1 MSPWFQEF
9 WRMLSLTLGMLFIG
23 LLVDQ
28 TLLFF
33 LLFCLTYLSWHL
45 YNLYR
50 LDSWFSKGKKI
61 YPPEAPGIW
70 GEVFY
75 HFYRLQ
81 QRNRKRKRK
90 LGEMLKRFQEST
102 AAMPDATVV
111 LGPNYEIE
119 WFNKAACQ
127 LLGLQSPRDR
137 GQPITN
143 LIRYPSFYRY
153 LANDNLEN
161 TTIKFV
167 SPSHPEIMLSVSVIP
182 YGDNQHLL
190 LGHDITQLHRL
201 EQIRSDF
208 IANVSHELRTPL
220 TVIAGFLETMRDAED
235 CTQEFQRPLLLM
247 AQQTAR
253 MRNIVEDL
261 LFLSRLE
268 SEPATDRGTPVVVAD
283 LLKTI
288 YEEAQVLSG
297 EQHHITLEV
306 DETVIIYGH
315 TEELHSAFSNLVY
328 NAVRYTPPGGDI
340 SIRWYQDAEG
350 IHLAVHDTGEGI
362 APEHLPRLTE
372 RFYRIDV
379 GRSRLQGGTG
389 LGLAIVKHVLNRH
402 KGHLHIESE
411 VGKGSLFRC
420 DFPHTMSQT
429 VKEVGSLAEGDE
441 ESDEEES

>member
-1 MSPWFQEF
+1 
-9 WRMLSLTLGMLFIG
+9 
-23 LLVDQ
+23 
-28 TLLFF
+28 
-33 LLFCLTYLSWHL
+33 
-45 YNLYR
+45 
-50 LDSWFSKGKKI
+50 
-61 YPPEAPGIW
+61 
-70 GEVFY
+70 
-75 HFYRLQ
+75 
-81 QRNRKRKRK
+81 
-90 LGEMLKRFQEST
+90 
-102 AAMPDATVV
+102 
-111 LGPNYEIE
+111 
-119 WFNKAACQ
+119 
-127 LLGLQSPRDR
+127 
-137 GQPITN
+137 
-143 LIRYPSFYRY
+143 
-153 LANDNLEN
+153 
-161 TTIKFV
+161 
-167 SPSHPEIMLSVSVIP
+167 MLSVSVIP

-420 DFPHTMSQT
+420 DFSPTMNQV